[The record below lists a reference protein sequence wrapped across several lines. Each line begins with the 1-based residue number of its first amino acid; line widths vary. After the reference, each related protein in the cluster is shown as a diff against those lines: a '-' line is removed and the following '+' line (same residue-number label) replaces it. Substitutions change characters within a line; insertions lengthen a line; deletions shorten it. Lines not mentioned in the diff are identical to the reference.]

1 MSKTPRRRT
10 VAIIGRTDQAI
21 EEYAKSSPQIRP
33 DDIITPITPNTFGE
47 AGDGKFDVAF
57 VIPTS
62 RDPEIIDQIVDYLY
76 SRGTAV
82 GKAATA

>member
-10 VAIIGRTDQAI
+10 VAVIGRTDRAI
-21 EEYAKSSPQIRP
+21 EAYVKNSPQIRP
-33 DDIITPITPNTFGE
+33 NDIITPITPNTFGE

-57 VIPTS
+57 ALQS
-62 RDPEIIDQIVDYLY
+62 GDNPEVIDQIVDYLY

-82 GKAATA
+82 GKAVTA